1 MAHNWADWA
10 ATKHSYEL
18 FARYVAPKFQDLN
31 LNRDTSLDWAKKNR
45 ESFIGAAT
53 AAVASRIA
61 QHISEKGSKDIRPE
75 ILESMG
81 MNKGSDAPS
90 VLSAISPLPGKAN
103 GR

>member
-1 MAHNWADWA
+1 
-10 ATKHSYEL
+10 L
-18 FARYVAPKFQDLN
+18 IARYVMPKFQDLN
-31 LNRDTSLDWAKKNR
+31 LNRDTSLNWAKQNR

-81 MNKGSDAPS
+81 MTKSADGHSDAPS